1 MAHQT
6 IDMTMI
12 RIAILGMLL
21 ATVTVTGCYYDNEE
35 ELYQFYYDANPC
47 DTTVTTFADVVF
59 PIIQANCATTG
70 CHVAGGTGPG
80 LFENYDQVNAYVDN
94 GKLENRVLIQK
105 DMPPSGPLTDCQM
118 ALIQRW
124 LNNGAQNN

>member
-1 MAHQT
+1 
-6 IDMTMI
+6 MT
-12 RIAILGMLL
+12 RIAFFGTLL
-21 ATVTVTGCYYDNEE
+21 AMFIVAGCYYDNGE
-35 ELYQFYYDANPC
+35 ELYQFYYEANPC
-47 DTTVTTFADVVF
+47 DTTITTFADVVF

-70 CHVAGGTGPG
+70 CHVAGGSGPG
-80 LFENYDQVNAYVDN
+80 LYENYDQVKGSVDD